1 MTHICLLG
9 NLKLNLKPLLDI
21 RVLVLIVYETINLV
35 STWVYVSIDNEQEWC
50 RFHNVKGTWLQDL
63 QVN

>member
-1 MTHICLLG
+1 MSI
-9 NLKLNLKPLLDI
+9 
-21 RVLVLIVYETINLV
+21 
-35 STWVYVSIDNEQEWC
+35 YVSIDNEQEWC